1 MREGGWRGKQRAM
14 SKKIFLMGMGLA
26 MVVLIAWVDYLTGF
40 AVSLSVF
47 YLIPISMVVWY
58 VGRAAGMAVAGLSAI
73 VWLLVELFSDLSLPT
88 MFLPYWQAVMRLGFL
103 LIVIF
108 LMDGRQ
114 RAEREREK
122 LIVELQEALANVK
135 TLRGLLPICS
145 SCKKVRDDRG
155 YWNQIESFVRERS
168 EAAFSHSICPECEK
182 KLYPELGD

>member
-1 MREGGWRGKQRAM
+1 MT
-14 SKKIFLMGMGLA
+14 KKIFLLWLGLA
-26 MVVLIAWVDYLTGF
+26 MAVFIAWVDYLTGF

-47 YLIPISMVVWY
+47 YLIPISMVVWH
-58 VGRAAGMAVAGLSAI
+58 VGRAAGIVVAGLSAI
-73 VWLLVELFSDLSLPT
+73 AWLLVDLFSDMSLPT
-88 MFLPYWQAVMRLGFL
+88 TFLPCWQAVMRLVFF

-108 LMDGRQ
+108 LLNGRQ
-114 RAEREREK
+114 RAEQEREK
-122 LIVELQEALANVK
+122 LIAELQEALANVK

>member
-1 MREGGWRGKQRAM
+1 MP
-14 SKKIFLMGMGLA
+14 KKIFVTWLGLV
-26 MVVLIAWVDYLTGF
+26 MTVFIAWVDYLTGF

-58 VGRAAGMAVAGLSAI
+58 VGRTAGIVVGGLSAI
-73 VWLLVELFSDLSLPT
+73 VWLLEEIFSDLSLPT
-88 MFLPYWQAVMRLGFL
+88 TFLPYWQAVMRLAFF

-108 LMDGRQ
+108 LLDGRQ

-122 LIVELQEALANVK
+122 LIAELQAALANVK

>member
-1 MREGGWRGKQRAM
+1 MAQKV
-14 SKKIFLMGMGLA
+14 LLTLLGLVL
-26 MVVLIAWVDYLTGF
+26 VVFIAWVDFLTGF

-47 YLIPISMVVWY
+47 YLIPISLVVWY
-58 VGRAAGMAVAGLSAI
+58 VGRTTGIIVGGLSAI
-73 VWLLVELFSDLSLPT
+73 VWLLVEMLSDLSLPAT
-88 MFLPYWQAVMRLGFL
+88 FLPYWHAVMRLAFF
-103 LIVIF
+103 LIVIW
-108 LMDGRQ
+108 LLDGRQ

-122 LIVELQEALANVK
+122 LIEELQEALASVK

-182 KLYPELGD
+182 KLYSELAD

>member
-1 MREGGWRGKQRAM
+1 
-14 SKKIFLMGMGLA
+14 
-26 MVVLIAWVDYLTGF
+26 
-40 AVSLSVF
+40 
-47 YLIPISMVVWY
+47 
-58 VGRAAGMAVAGLSAI
+58 
-73 VWLLVELFSDLSLPT
+73 
-88 MFLPYWQAVMRLGFL
+88 MRLAFF

-108 LMDGRQ
+108 LLDGRQ

-122 LIVELQEALANVK
+122 LIPELQEALANVK

>member
-1 MREGGWRGKQRAM
+1 MRGK
-14 SKKIFLMGMGLA
+14 KILLTLFGVLLVVFLAYL
-26 MVVLIAWVDYLTGF
+26 DFLTGV
-40 AVSLSVF
+40 AASLSVF
-47 YLIPISMVVWY
+47 YLIPISLVVWY
-58 VGRAAGMAVAGLSAI
+58 VGRTPGMAVAGLSAI
-73 VWLLVELFSDLSLPT
+73 VWLLEDLFSDMTLPAT
-88 MFLPYWQAVMRLGFL
+88 FLPYWQAVMRLAFF

-108 LMDGRQ
+108 LLDGRK

-122 LIVELQEALANVK
+122 LIEELQEALANAK

-155 YWNQIESFVRERS
+155 YWSQIESYLGAHS